1 MTSKISN
8 KQLLKE
14 VDRRFN
20 ELNMRLAR
28 CLKSKKISKPI
39 VSIKRKQKSS
49 NTEKRRKD
57 VQSSKIKVQSKPF
70 SSVKRNDIRAQNP
83 HKQKQCRPCDKKA
96 QSSKI
101 RIQPQKIIPSQLM
114 NNKYKLTQNR
124 PMTSGQKLYLNAI
137 NRIEQKYR
145 KM

>member
-1 MTSKISN
+1 MFKI
-8 KQLLKE
+8 KK
-14 VDRRFN
+14 
-20 ELNMRLAR
+20 
-28 CLKSKKISKPI
+28 KSKS
-39 VSIKRKQKSS
+39 
-49 NTEKRRKD
+49 
-57 VQSSKIKVQSKPF
+57 F
-70 SSVKRNDIRAQNP
+70 SSVKRKNPVKQQSYNTEKHTQNEHSSKIKLQSKSFSSVKGNDTRAQNP